1 MMIPINPEAQ
11 MVVDRSSYAEIVGA
25 QSADLDAN
33 QATVKRRN
41 LDGTEETVTL
51 YYPGGITI
59 VRRR

>member
-1 MMIPINPEAQ
+1 MMIPIDPAKQ
-11 MVVDRSSYAEIVGA
+11 MVVDRSSCAEVAGA
-25 QSADLDAN
+25 QSADLEAN

-41 LDGTEETVTL
+41 LDGSEETVTL